1 MKKIFAFVTII
12 ILMLCPVL
20 SVSANDNFMDEG
32 NNGNYFFFS
41 EFKSR
46 MTSGGSFDF
55 SFSWSM
61 ESEWFKPGMTSL
73 RMFISATSDNSYE
86 TYYVSLYRV
95 DNTGDTL
102 IDDVKLK
109 ANGERQEYKF
119 TDLDMNKFY
128 YLHFSKSLLTGT
140 VSGSGRVYPIKQ

>member
-1 MKKIFAFVTII
+1 
-12 ILMLCPVL
+12 
-20 SVSANDNFMDEG
+20 
-32 NNGNYFFFS
+32 
-41 EFKSR
+41 
-46 MTSGGSFDF
+46 
-55 SFSWSM
+55 
-61 ESEWFKPGMTSL
+61 
-73 RMFISATSDNSYE
+73 MFISATSDNSYE

-95 DNTGDTL
+95 DSTGDTL